1 MWHHNFTGY
10 LCRRSGHGWKRE
22 RRHAIR
28 RQMQIKITLALV
40 VVAVSAAGSFLTSCG
55 RSEQGGNEIVVFNY
69 GDYIDRDIL
78 SQFQEETGIRVRYEE
93 FLTPEA
99 MYTKYKNGTINY
111 DLICCSDYMLDK
123 MIREGEVREIDYAS
137 MEHYHNIGDTYIE
150 RSSVFDPEHR
160 YTVPF
165 FWGTVGI
172 LYNTSMVDDVPDSW
186 ADLWDEK
193 YRGNVIMQD
202 SVRDSFIPALRRLGY
217 SINTTDEGELHEA
230 QRMLLDQKEL
240 VQSYLVDEVRD
251 DMANEQAAL
260 AVIYSGEASLAT
272 EYNEDLAFTV
282 PKEGSNL
289 WMDSWVIPRSGKNY
303 EGAMKFLD
311 FLCRADVAE
320 KNFEYVYY
328 STPNEA
334 VLSQIDEE
342 EKEDDPAIFPSQ
354 EELDRC
360 ETFRYLGTEAEEFYN
375 YMWKEIKA
383 Y

>member
-1 MWHHNFTGY
+1 MHG
-10 LCRRSGHGWKRE
+10 RRVSNGSGRGNIGR
-22 RRHAIR
+22 IV
-28 RQMQIKITLALV
+28 LSVALTV
-40 VVAVSAAGSFLTSCG
+40 LLAVSSLLTACSSRMKDG
-55 RSEQGGNEIVVFNY
+55 QEIVVFNY
-69 GDYIDRDIL
+69 GDYIDVDVL
-78 SQFQEETGIRVRYEE
+78 SQFEEETGITVRYEE

-99 MYTKYKNGTINY
+99 MYTKYRNGTINY

-123 MIREGEVREIDYAS
+123 MIREGELQEIDFAA
-137 MEHYHNIGDTYIE
+137 MEHIGNIGEEYFE
-150 RSSVFDPEHR
+150 MSRAFDPER
-160 YTVPF
+160 RFTIPNY
-165 FWGTVGI
+165 WGTVGI
-172 LYNTSMVDDVPDSW
+172 LYNTAMVDSVPDSW
-186 ADLWDEK
+186 EVLWDEK
-193 YRGNVIMQD
+193 YRGSIIMQD

-230 QRMLLDQKEL
+230 QKLLMEQKEL

-260 AVIYSGEASLAT
+260 AVIYSGEASLAA
-272 EYNEDLAFTV
+272 EYNEDLAFVV

-289 WMDSWVIPRSGKNY
+289 WMDSWVIPKTAKNY

-311 FLCRADVAE
+311 FLCREDVAM

-328 STPNEA
+328 STSNEA
-334 VLSQIDEE
+334 VLRQIDEE
-342 EKEDDPAIFPSQ
+342 EKAEDPAIFPSQ

-360 ETFRYLGTEAEEFYN
+360 EIFRYLGKDAETFYN